1 MKTFSQIPVVF
12 AMVAAALFGPLST
25 SEAAEA
31 ANKQTKLSKEVIK
44 HEDGVRLWVEDN
56 VIGIDKQ
63 AQERLFGMFQRL
75 HPSSDYEGTGM
86 GLAIV
91 RRAVERMNGTVGV
104 ESEPN
109 QGSRFG
115 VELKAVA

>member
-1 MKTFSQIPVVF
+1 
-12 AMVAAALFGPLST
+12 
-25 SEAAEA
+25 
-31 ANKQTKLSKEVIK
+31 
-44 HEDGVRLWVEDN
+44 
-56 VIGIDKQ
+56 
-63 AQERLFGMFQRL
+63 
-75 HPSSDYEGTGM
+75 M

-109 QGSRFG
+109 QGSRFW